1 MSKLVI
7 VESPA
12 KAKTIKKYLGG
23 DYEVVASMGH
33 VRDLPKARLCV
44 DVKDNFKPK
53 YAIIKGKEKL
63 VSELKEAAEESDTVY
78 LATDP
83 DREGEAISWHLAYIL
98 GLDAGDMNR
107 VTFNE
112 ITKTGVT
119 EGMAHPRTI
128 DLNLVNAQQARRI
141 LDRLVGYSLSPFL
154 AKTIRRG
161 LSAGRVQSVALRII
175 VDREEE
181 IRKFKP
187 EEYWSIDARLTAEGS
202 RSIFGASFYGDRS
215 GEIKI
220 TNKEQADA
228 ILAAL
233 EAADFRVDSVK
244 KGKKNKQPAPPF
256 ITSTLQQE
264 ASRKLGFQAKRTMK
278 AAQELY
284 EGVEIAGMGAVGLI
298 TYMRTDSLR
307 ISEDAVQE
315 AVQFIGDRWGKSYLP
330 AKPRHFKAR
339 ANAQDGHEAIRPTSV
354 ALTPKDVEASLTK
367 DQYKLYLSL
376 IHI

>member
-23 DYEVVASMGH
+23 DYEVIASMGH

-44 DVKDNFKPK
+44 DVKNDFK
-53 YAIIKGKEKL
+53 
-63 VSELKEAAEESDTVY
+63 
-78 LATDP
+78 
-83 DREGEAISWHLAYIL
+83 
-98 GLDAGDMNR
+98 
-107 VTFNE
+107 
-112 ITKTGVT
+112 
-119 EGMAHPRTI
+119 
-128 DLNLVNAQQARRI
+128 
-141 LDRLVGYSLSPFL
+141 
-154 AKTIRRG
+154 IRRG

-202 RSIFGASFYGDRS
+202 RSIFGASFYGDKN

-220 TNKEQADA
+220 TNKEQSDK
-228 ILAAL
+228 ILADL
-233 EAADFRVDSVK
+233 ESAAFMVESVK

-284 EGVEIAGMGAVGLI
+284 EGVDISAHFRRRRAGGCAVH
-298 TYMRTDSLR
+298 R
-307 ISEDAVQE
+307 
-315 AVQFIGDRWGKSYLP
+315 
-330 AKPRHFKAR
+330 R
-339 ANAQDGHEAIRPTSV
+339 ALGQAIF
-354 ALTPKDVEASLTK
+354 AF
-367 DQYKLYLSL
+367 
-376 IHI
+376 

>member
-1 MSKLVI
+1 
-7 VESPA
+7 
-12 KAKTIKKYLGG
+12 
-23 DYEVVASMGH
+23 
-33 VRDLPKARLCV
+33 
-44 DVKDNFKPK
+44 
-53 YAIIKGKEKL
+53 
-63 VSELKEAAEESDTVY
+63 
-78 LATDP
+78 
-83 DREGEAISWHLAYIL
+83 
-98 GLDAGDMNR
+98 MNR

-233 EAADFRVDSVK
+233 GTADFRVDSVK

-264 ASRKLGFQAKRTMK
+264 ASRKLGFQAQAHDEGR
-278 AAQELY
+278 AGAVRRRGDRRHGRRRPHHLHAYRLAAPFRGRDSGGRAVHRRPLGQELPAREAAPLQGAQERAGRPRGDPSDVRRADA
-284 EGVEIAGMGAVGLI
+284 EG
-298 TYMRTDSLR
+298 RR
-307 ISEDAVQE
+307 
-315 AVQFIGDRWGKSYLP
+315 
-330 AKPRHFKAR
+330 
-339 ANAQDGHEAIRPTSV
+339 SV
-354 ALTPKDVEASLTK
+354 ADEGPV
-367 DQYKLYLSL
+367 QVV
-376 IHI
+376 

>member
-23 DYEVVASMGH
+23 DYEVIASMGH

-44 DVKDNFKPK
+44 DVKNDFKPK

-63 VSELKEAAEESDTVY
+63 VSELKEAAEEADTVY

-98 GLDAGDMNR
+98 GLDEDYHNR

-112 ITKTGVT
+112 ITKTGIT
-119 EGMAHPRTI
+119 EGMAHPRSI
-128 DLNLVNAQQARRI
+128 DQNLVNAQQARRI

-187 EEYWSIDARLTAEGS
+187 EEYWSIDARLTAEAPAAFSAHRSTAIKTARLKSRTKSSPIKSLPTSNPPRSWWSPSKRQEEQAACTAVHHVHLAAGS
-202 RSIFGASFYGDRS
+202 FAQAGLS
-215 GEIKI
+215 GEAHD
-220 TNKEQADA
+220 ESRAG
-228 ILAAL
+228 AL
-233 EAADFRVDSVK
+233 R
-244 KGKKNKQPAPPF
+244 
-256 ITSTLQQE
+256 
-264 ASRKLGFQAKRTMK
+264 RR
-278 AAQELY
+278 
-284 EGVEIAGMGAVGLI
+284 
-298 TYMRTDSLR
+298 
-307 ISEDAVQE
+307 
-315 AVQFIGDRWGKSYLP
+315 
-330 AKPRHFKAR
+330 
-339 ANAQDGHEAIRPTSV
+339 GH
-354 ALTPKDVEASLTK
+354 
-367 DQYKLYLSL
+367 
-376 IHI
+376 